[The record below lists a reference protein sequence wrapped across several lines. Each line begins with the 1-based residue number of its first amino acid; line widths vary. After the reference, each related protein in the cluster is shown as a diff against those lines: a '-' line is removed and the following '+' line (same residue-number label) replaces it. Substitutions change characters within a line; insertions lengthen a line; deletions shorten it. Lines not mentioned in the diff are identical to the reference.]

1 MWNQSINQAIREESI
16 QKPDRKE
23 QIDNVPISSQ
33 RVSKVFVAVY
43 QEGWLLTVIA
53 TQVTTH
59 SAHSVKA
66 WCSHIENPHNVSQ
79 GPNVAID
86 IDKTRLQ

>member
-16 QKPDRKE
+16 QKQDRKE
-23 QIDNVPISSQ
+23 QIDNIPISSQ

-43 QEGWLLTVIA
+43 QAGWLLTVIA

-66 WCSHIENPHNVSQ
+66 CCHIENPHNVSQ